1 MFIKVSD
8 YNPEYDSRDNCK
20 AIIETATNTLL
31 VGTVNT
37 IIPDSVTSIGEN
49 AFKESGLESITIPN
63 SVTSIGRNAFNNC
76 ESLESIHLGKNI
88 ASIDRS
94 SFTKCDNVT
103 SITMDENDYY
113 YAENNVLV
121 SKSDYSTFLI
131 SNTEHITIPEGVKL
145 LNSCA

>member
-8 YNPEYDSRDNCK
+8 YNSAYDSRDNCN

-37 IIPDSVTSIGEN
+37 IIPDSIISVGEG
-49 AFKESGLESITIPN
+49 AFKESGLESITIPD

-121 SKSDYSTFLI
+121 DKSNYSTLII
-131 SNTEHITIPEGVKL
+131 SNTEHITIPERVKVI
-145 LNSCA
+145 NTCS